1 MEILFTHALKD
12 TMQNEDDDDDDEAY
26 LDSRSYLHRPHE
38 TMEEFASLDTR

>member
-1 MEILFTHALKD
+1 
-12 TMQNEDDDDDDEAY
+12 MQNEDDDDDDDEAY